1 MNEYVKEVAQQRMER
16 TAQALRKNQ
25 MEAYCVDCAADVLP
39 LLKTL
44 IAPGTCVS
52 MGGSVSL
59 QECGVPAFLRTG
71 DYEFLDRE
79 AVTGDAVGELYRKA
93 FFADYYLS
101 SANAVTE
108 QGEIFNVDG
117 NGNRVAAL
125 AFGPQNVI
133 LVVGC
138 NKIVEDLHEAHR
150 RLRHL
155 AAPANTKRLNR
166 NTPCAKTGTC
176 ADCRSPERIC
186 CTYTV
191 QRFSKTPG
199 RIKVILVAEPLGY

>member
-44 IAPGTCVS
+44 IAPGACVS

-93 FFADYYLS
+93 FFADCYLS

-138 NKIVEDLHEAHR
+138 NKIVEDLHEAHS
-150 RLRHL
+150 RLRH
-155 AAPANTKRLNR
+155 
-166 NTPCAKTGTC
+166 
-176 ADCRSPERIC
+176 
-186 CTYTV
+186 
-191 QRFSKTPG
+191 
-199 RIKVILVAEPLGY
+199 

>member
-44 IAPGTCVS
+44 IAPGACVS

-93 FFADYYLS
+93 FFADCYLS

-133 LVVGC
+133 LVIGC

-186 CTYTV
+186 CTYTI

>member
-16 TAQALRKNQ
+16 TAQAFRKNQ

-44 IAPGTCVS
+44 IAPGACVS

-59 QECGVPAFLRTG
+59 QECGAPAFLRTG

-93 FFADYYLS
+93 FFADCYLS

-166 NTPCAKTGTC
+166 NTPCAKTGIC

>member
-44 IAPGTCVS
+44 IAPGVCVS

-166 NTPCAKTGTC
+166 NTPCAKTGIC

>member
-1 MNEYVKEVAQQRMER
+1 MNEFAKEVVRQRMER
-16 TAQALRKNQ
+16 TAQALKNNQ
-25 MEAYCVDCAADVLP
+25 MEAYCVDSSSDVIP

-44 IAPGTCVS
+44 IQPGACVS
-52 MGGSVSL
+52 IGGSVSL
-59 QECGVPAFLRTG
+59 AECGVPAFLRTG
-71 DYEFLDRE
+71 GFDFLDRE
-79 AVTGDAVGELYRKA
+79 AVSGDAIGELYRKA
-93 FFADYYLS
+93 FFADCYLS
-101 SANAVTE
+101 SANAITE

-125 AFGPQNVI
+125 AFGPKEVI
-133 LVVGC
+133 LVVGY
-138 NKIVEDLHEAHR
+138 NKIVKDLHEAHH
-150 RLRHL
+150 RLRNL

-166 NTPCAKTGTC
+166 NTPCAKTGLC

-199 RIKVILVAEPLGY
+199 RIKVILVAESLGY

>member
-166 NTPCAKTGTC
+166 NTPCAKTGIC

>member
-166 NTPCAKTGTC
+166 NTPCAKAGIC

>member
-1 MNEYVKEVAQQRMER
+1 MNEYVKEVAQQRMEH

-44 IAPGTCVS
+44 IAPGACVS

-93 FFADYYLS
+93 FFADCYLS

-133 LVVGC
+133 LVIGC

-166 NTPCAKTGTC
+166 NTPCAKTGIC